1 MTELI
6 AAGTAAATSDAFAM
20 SGQGKIIAKLA
31 QGETVTLL
39 EEYPDTNYYPVINEK
54 GLAVMLSHEQ
64 SSQVFTGYGNYKVA
78 KSVTA
83 AAVAVGL
90 ES

>member
-20 SGQGKIIAKLA
+20 SGQAKIIAKLA
-31 QGETVTLL
+31 QGETVILL

-54 GLAVMLSHEQ
+54 GVLVQLSHDQ
-64 SSQVFTGYGNYKVA
+64 PSQLFTGYGNYKVT
-78 KSVTA
+78 KSITA